1 MNLSDHFTLEEFVNS
16 DTARARQ
23 IDNTASQDIVAALRQ
38 TAGLLEQVRGVLGS
52 VPLIITSGYRCPAL
66 NAAVGGVAD
75 SAHVKGLAADIV
87 CPSFG
92 TSLAVCRAISQSNI
106 TFDQLIHEHGGNAVW
121 THIAVGTRGQVLH
134 MVNGSYQNGLPLT
147 EGG

>member
-1 MNLSDHFTLEEFVNS
+1 MNLSDHFSLEEFVNS
-16 DTARARQ
+16 DTARANQ
-23 IDNTASQDIVAALRQ
+23 IDNSASDDIVASLRR
-38 TAGLLEQVRGVLGS
+38 TAGLLELVRGVLGS
-52 VPLIITSGYRCPAL
+52 RPLIITSGYRCPEL
-66 NAAVGGVAD
+66 NKKVGGVAD

-92 TSLAVCRAISQSNI
+92 SPLEVCKAIAASDI

-134 MVNGSYQNGLPLT
+134 MLNGSYQNGLPLT